1 MGARTSDRIGPMNL
15 KGGENIDAAGSSS
28 TPSPSVYSTEEFEAL
43 YRQHADAMFRYAL
56 RCVSRRDLAEE
67 ITSDAF
73 LALYRCRE
81 KPEAGRVAPWLFTT
95 VRNLATDQW
104 RRKAVEQ
111 RYLNHVQEPVAQPQM
126 VFSESVLADP
136 ALKKEHRACLILRY
150 VHGRER
156 NEIAQLTGLTEN
168 QVKSCLQYGLVIL
181 RKLLGKEGGK

>member
-1 MGARTSDRIGPMNL
+1 MGAMDLEREERKTESDSS
-15 KGGENIDAAGSSS
+15 AGL
-28 TPSPSVYSTEEFEAL
+28 PASVYSTEEFEAL
-43 YRQHADAMFRYAL
+43 YRQHADSMFRYAL

-111 RYLNHVQEPVAQPQM
+111 RYLNTVQEPVAQPQM

-136 ALKKEHRACLILRY
+136 ALKPEHRACLILRY
-150 VHGRER
+150 VQGRER
-156 NEIAQLTGLTEN
+156 NEIAQLTGLTDN

-181 RKLLGKEGGK
+181 RKLLGRGGGK